1 MPRSGRLRNYINE
14 IAESPRIEKITF
26 IPPFI
31 VLIVEII
38 LIRHA
43 IMIEEW
49 YIIVLTTILLILS
62 AIEIILVFE
71 EIHEHYQRSNFD
83 RILTIRL
90 DDFVLERKK
99 KSVKE
104 VVEEFIQTH
113 PHYNK
118 HRNEIYH
125 ITCQIMETHKEEQ
138 LEKVLEDVLNKFI
151 RRKKK
156 MTVDDT
162 IKAFLKKYPKYRKYR
177 AEVYEK
183 ICQIKGETQQ

>member
-26 IPPFI
+26 IPPFL

-43 IMIEEW
+43 IMIEEA

-62 AIEIILVFE
+62 GVEIILVFE
-71 EIHEHYQRSNFD
+71 EIHEHYKRNNFD

-90 DDFVLERKK
+90 DDFVLGRKI

-104 VVEEFIQTH
+104 VVEEFIKIH
-113 PHYNK
+113 PQYNS

-138 LEKVLEDVLNKFI
+138 WEKLLEDTLIKFMK
-151 RRKKK
+151 RKKK
-156 MTVDDT
+156 MIVDDLLKT
-162 IKAFLKKYPKYRKYR
+162 FLKKYPKYIKYR

-183 ICQIKGETQQ
+183 ICQIKADS